1 MEFKAACFCLQ
12 VLRRLIKKLTPIGNK
27 MGRVVVTLCR
37 KIGEIMF
44 VEKKSDAEQVELFAL
59 GLIAEPED
67 NGTLVLV
74 PCADPVMCEIHGT
87 YWVEKRIKESKKS
100 LDTEEVK

>member
-1 MEFKAACFCLQ
+1 
-12 VLRRLIKKLTPIGNK
+12 
-27 MGRVVVTLCR
+27 
-37 KIGEIMF
+37 MF
-44 VEKKSDAEQVELFAL
+44 VEKKGDAEQAELFAM

-100 LDTEEVK
+100 LDTEQSKLYSSVMSMKGHRDNEPR

>member
-1 MEFKAACFCLQ
+1 MVYINEG
-12 VLRRLIKKLTPIGNK
+12 RLEK
-27 MGRVVVTLCR
+27 
-37 KIGEIMF
+37 EMF
-44 VEKKSDAEQVELFAL
+44 VEKKGDAELAELFAL

-100 LDTEEVK
+100 LDTE